1 MRGKIE
7 RIWEN
12 QTKNGEK
19 YWVLSIS
26 GKNYS
31 VWDSS
36 VIEGL
41 SEGAEVEYEFKRS
54 GKYNKITDLKVIQEP
69 AQSGQTQTQDTR
81 ELRII
86 RMSCLKSAVELIS
99 DYRSEPERKI
109 GKALE
114 ISKRFERYVLSGE

>member
-12 QTKNGEK
+12 HTKNGEK
-19 YWVLSIS
+19 YWVLFIS

-69 AQSGQTQTQDTR
+69 AQSGQAPAQDTR

-86 RMSCLKSAVELIS
+86 RMSCLRSAAEIIS
-99 DYRSEPERKI
+99 PYNLD
-109 GKALE
+109 LE
-114 ISKRFERYVLSGE
+114 EKTEKTPGYFKEV